1 MPLLI
6 NDSNINT
13 VLMGHYHQLGIKKI
27 NNTQFIHL
35 GDWINQYT
43 VTILDADG
51 IWKQESWNQ

>member
-1 MPLLI
+1 MK
-6 NDSNINT
+6 DKNINV

-43 VTILDADG
+43 VTLLDKNYN
-51 IWKQESWNQ
+51 WHQKKWSTKN